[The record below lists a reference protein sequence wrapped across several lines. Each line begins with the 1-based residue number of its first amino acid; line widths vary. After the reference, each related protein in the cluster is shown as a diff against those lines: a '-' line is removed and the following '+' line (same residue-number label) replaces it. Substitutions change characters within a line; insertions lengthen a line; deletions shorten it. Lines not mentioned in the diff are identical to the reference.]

1 MTIFRLL
8 LLSLA
13 LALAAGCVQSKRMEA
28 LYIQRCVGCHGTY
41 GKGDGPLSTSLPAR
55 VPDFRNTVENK
66 SVNQIRNAIA
76 EGQGIMPA
84 FGPALRGSQIQDM
97 VLFVRILSQSGRKL
111 AWWEH
116 VDPLVWAHC
125 NVPWEIALGYDEP
138 AKEKKGR

>member
-1 MTIFRLL
+1 MSIFRLS
-8 LLSLA
+8 LLSIGLI
-13 LALAAGCVQSKRMEA
+13 LLMGCVQSKRMET
-28 LYIQRCVGCHGTY
+28 LYIQRCLGCHGTY
-41 GKGDGPLSTSLPAR
+41 GRGDGPLSASLPVR

-97 VLFVRILSQSGRKL
+97 VLFVRILSQNGRKL

-116 VDPLVWAHC
+116 VEPLVWAHC
-125 NVPWEIALGYDEP
+125 NVPWEIAFGYDEP
-138 AKEKKGR
+138 PDEKRAR